1 MKLFTSNLEAE
12 DPGAL
17 DAEALEPAVN
27 DEGLA
32 RLVVFIALLRLAEA
46 IEEDFPPR
54 VAFIDF
60 PDDVDTLDAFCEDAL
75 EPAAIEE
82 DFARLVVFIDKSF
95 TLIRDKTQ
103 SYYNCL
109 FQFSTMS
116 LVIICIIYKWK
127 NIF

>member
-32 RLVVFIALLRLAEA
+32 QLVVFIALLRLAEA

-60 PDDVDTLDAFCEDAL
+60 PDDVDTLDALCEDAL

-82 DFARLVVFIDKSF
+82 DFARLVVFIDKSL
-95 TLIRDKTQ
+95 TLTI
-103 SYYNCL
+103 
-109 FQFSTMS
+109 
-116 LVIICIIYKWK
+116 
-127 NIF
+127 NIM